1 MRNQAAY
8 VLRQNTGTSGVVQTA
23 QTAVATLAAHDIP
36 HLIVGGVAV
45 QEHGY
50 PRVTI
55 YPELILRRKLPRDL
69 IVAQA
74 VRGLYLK
81 TWDALQAES

>member
-1 MRNQAAY
+1 MRNQA
-8 VLRQNTGTSGVVQTA
+8 VLVPRENTGTSGVVQTA
-23 QTAVATLAAHDIP
+23 QAAVATLAAHDIP

-55 YPELILRRKLPRDL
+55 YPELILRRMLPRDL
-69 IVAQA
+69 PVATA
-74 VRGLYLK
+74 VRALYLE
-81 TWDALQAES
+81 TWDDLQAES